1 MKNMYLYITDKNND
15 DTFMLVSLN

>member
-1 MKNMYLYITDKNND
+1 MKNMYLYITDKNDD